1 MGNNLKT
8 MADKAIPS
16 DWVSYIADDPKLS
29 GCKSIATLHKRMSE
43 LSMIEKEKDVQR
55 CLN

>member
-1 MGNNLKT
+1 
-8 MADKAIPS
+8 MADKDIPS
-16 DWVSYIADDPKLS
+16 DWVPYIADDPKLS
-29 GCKSIATLHKRMSE
+29 GCNSIADLHKRMRE